1 MNNPSLSQGLSTI
14 PTRVLATFAV
24 LWWLLIALAS
34 LTPAGRQIERQML
47 DSMMVASATHNSM
60 FPITLVGI
68 DEASFAEL
76 GLQWPWPRSLH
87 AELVDKLAA
96 AGAAVIVFDIVFS
109 EPSNSQ
115 DDKRFAEAIRRAGN
129 VVLAADRVYHESS
142 SARQWIRLDPLPAF
156 TEAGAQVGL
165 AAVALDPDLVVRQ
178 MPESSDALWRPVVIR
193 LIREHP
199 EIMPNLGLASGSL
212 IRYVGGD
219 HTFPYV
225 SYHEVVNASDSIPDG
240 FFKDQVVIIGRDVKA
255 AADIESAQ
263 ADLFATPFRART
275 GWLTPGA
282 ELHANII
289 ETVLGRKTVTRL
301 PNAAIALLLAL
312 VAAASALSM
321 RRWQPLRSLLF
332 GSLIVGTLAAA
343 VWGAFV
349 TWNLWVPAASALA
362 ITPLIYVSLGGWSYR
377 AEQARRKE
385 ITRAFSLYVTP
396 QVVDQLIAH
405 PERINLGGERRALTI
420 LFTDLAKFT
429 TLSEALSPERVTHLL
444 NRHFTDMTDIVLEHD
459 GTVARFIGDA
469 VMAFWGAPLA
479 DDDQAYRAVVSAMAM
494 QKAMQAMRAD
504 FIKEGLP
511 AVHMRIGI
519 HSGSAVVG
527 NLGSAKRFDYTA
539 IGDDVNL
546 AARLEGINKLYGT
559 GIMVSSATAQQ
570 IESRAN
576 EPGRDK
582 IALRLIDRV
591 IVKGKSH
598 AVEVFTPCDD
608 AHIVELSGQAIRLF
622 RNREWEAAAA
632 SLHELLAVAPDDGVA
647 KLYLER
653 IAEFRLAPPAATWD
667 GAMELDK
674 L

>member
-1 MNNPSLSQGLSTI
+1 MKNPSFNPGLSSV
-14 PTRVLATFAV
+14 PVSVLVTFAV
-24 LWWLLIALAS
+24 LCWLLAALAS
-34 LTPAGRQIERQML
+34 LTPVGQQIERKLL
-47 DSMMVASATHNSM
+47 DSMMVASATNNSM

-96 AGAAVIVFDIVFS
+96 AGAAVIVFDVVFS
-109 EPSNSQ
+109 EPSNSK
-115 DDKRFAEAIRRAGN
+115 DDKRFAEAIRGAGN
-129 VVLAADRVYHESS
+129 VVLAADRVYRESS
-142 SARQWIRLDPLPAF
+142 SVRQWSRLDPLAAF

-165 AAVALDPDLVVRQ
+165 ASVALDPDLVVRQ
-178 MPESSDALWRPVVIR
+178 MPESGDALWRTVVLR
-193 LIREHP
+193 LIRAHP
-199 EIMPNLGLASGSL
+199 EITPNLGISPGSL

-225 SYHEVVNASDSIPDG
+225 SYHEVVNPTDSIPEG
-240 FFKDQVVIIGRDVKA
+240 FFKDQVVIVGRDVKA
-255 AADIESAQ
+255 APDVESAQ
-263 ADLFATPFRART
+263 ADLFATPFLATT

-289 ETVLGRKTVTRL
+289 ETMLGRNAITRL
-301 PNAAIALLLAL
+301 PNAAIAVLLAL
-312 VAAASALSM
+312 VAAASALAM
-321 RRWQPLRSLLF
+321 RRWQPLWSLLW
-332 GSLIVGTLAAA
+332 GLLIVGALAAA

-349 TWNLWVPAASALA
+349 SWNLWVPAGSALA
-362 ITPLIYVSLGGWSYR
+362 ITPLIYVSFGGWSYR

-405 PERINLGGERRALTI
+405 PERINLGGERRDLTI
-420 LFTDLAKFT
+420 MFTDLAKFT
-429 TLSEALSPERVTHLL
+429 TLSEALSPERVTYLL
-444 NRHFTDMTDIVLEHD
+444 NRHFTDMTDIVLEHE

-479 DDDQAYRAVVSAMAM
+479 DDDQAYRAVASAIAM
-494 QKAMQAMRAD
+494 QKAMQAMCDD

-511 AVHMRIGI
+511 AIHMRIGI

-546 AARLEGINKLYGT
+546 AARLEGINKLYGS
-559 GIMVSSATAQQ
+559 GIMLSGATAQKIGQ
-570 IESRAN
+570 GSD
-576 EPGRDK
+576 GKCK
-582 IALRLIDRV
+582 IALRLVDRV
-591 IVKGKSH
+591 IVKGKSQ

-608 AHIVELSGQAIRLF
+608 ESVTELSGRAVRLF
-622 RNREWEAAAA
+622 RNREWDAAES
-632 SLHELLAVAPDDGVA
+632 SLRELLAIAPEDGIA
-647 KLYLER
+647 ALYLER
-653 IAEFRLAPPAATWD
+653 VANFRLVPPEANWD
-667 GAMELDK
+667 GAIELEK